1 MKLNSFYEATTA
13 LCFGLLG
20 FWWVVIQ
27 MRHDEFT
34 SDRRMRAIAYN
45 VSLSF
50 VLPGLMS
57 LTALLAVENNAL
69 WRVGFGVAGLAG
81 ALQSAYVIA
90 TPATF
95 GVRRGIL
102 RAGRWATLV
111 LYALIAL
118 VALRPQL
125 AERHGDGRERTRRR
139 RRDRRR
145 VPVPQREPG
154 VRVLHAPVP
163 RAAARETRQTAERAI
178 PASSSAISRGCD
190 TCGQWSNGSST

>member
-13 LCFGLLG
+13 LCFALLG

-34 SDRRMRAIAYN
+34 TSRRLRAIAYS

-69 WRVGFGVAGLAG
+69 WRAGFGVAGLGG
-81 ALQSAYVIA
+81 AAYTAYVIA

-95 GVRRGIL
+95 GVRRGVL
-102 RAGRWATLV
+102 RAVRWAQLV
-111 LYALIAL
+111 GYALIAI
-118 VALRPQL
+118 VAMWPSLPDDIGMDVSGL
-125 AERHGDGRERTRRR
+125 AVEGAIVAVFLFLNVNTAFAYFMH
-139 RRDRRR
+139 
-145 VPVPQREPG
+145 PSHEP
-154 VRVLHAPVP
+154 LFSD
-163 RAAARETRQTAERAI
+163 E
-178 PASSSAISRGCD
+178 
-190 TCGQWSNGSST
+190 STG

>member
-20 FWWVVIQ
+20 FWWVVLQ

-34 SDRRMRAIAYN
+34 TNRRMRAIAYN

-57 LTALLAVENNAL
+57 LAALLAVENNAL
-69 WRVGFGVAGLAG
+69 WRVGFGAAGLAG
-81 ALQSAYVIA
+81 AVQTAYVIA

-95 GVRRGIL
+95 GVRRGVL
-102 RAGRWATLV
+102 RVARWTQLV

-118 VALRPQL
+118 VAMRPSL
-125 AERHGDGRERTRRR
+125 ANNMGLDVSGLAVEGAIVATFLFVSVNVAFAYFMH
-139 RRDRRR
+139 
-145 VPVPQREPG
+145 PSHEP
-154 VRVLHAPVP
+154 LLAD
-163 RAAARETRQTAERAI
+163 E
-178 PASSSAISRGCD
+178 
-190 TCGQWSNGSST
+190 STG

>member
-13 LCFGLLG
+13 LCFALLG

-34 SDRRMRAIAYN
+34 SDLRMRAIAYN

-81 ALQSAYVIA
+81 ALQTAYVIA

-95 GVRRGIL
+95 GVRRGVL
-102 RAGRWATLV
+102 RAGRWLQLV

-118 VALRPQL
+118 VALRPTL
-125 AERHGDGRERTRRR
+125 ADDIGLDVSGLAVEGAIVAVFIFLNVNAAFAYFMH
-139 RRDRRR
+139 
-145 VPVPQREPG
+145 PSHEP
-154 VRVLHAPVP
+154 LLA
-163 RAAARETRQTAERAI
+163 
-178 PASSSAISRGCD
+178 
-190 TCGQWSNGSST
+190 NGSGD

>member
-1 MKLNSFYEATTA
+1 VKLNSFYEATTA
-13 LCFGLLG
+13 LCFALLG

-81 ALQSAYVIA
+81 AMQSAYVIA
-90 TPATF
+90 TPATY

-118 VALRPQL
+118 VALRPRL
-125 AERHGDGRERTRRR
+125 ANDVGMDVSGLAVEGAIVALFLFLNVNLAFAYFMHPSHEPLLADAASDG
-139 RRDRRR
+139 
-145 VPVPQREPG
+145 
-154 VRVLHAPVP
+154 
-163 RAAARETRQTAERAI
+163 
-178 PASSSAISRGCD
+178 
-190 TCGQWSNGSST
+190 